1 MGVTDSVAISISV
14 SAAPAVAIESLN
26 VPLIAAYHTLYA
38 ARSKVYSGSGGA
50 GLAQMIADG
59 FTLNSPAYKAASVI
73 CSQSPCP
80 AQFFIGRRA
89 MPPLQSLTLTCTD
102 GSPGDSYNLVI
113 VTYDGVV
120 HTISYTIVANQGAAL
135 ASSATTSVVN
145 GSASVTFSV
154 AQTLAIGG
162 ALQFGVGA
170 QPGVFYFLSAAV
182 VASTAGTLS
191 TNYLGTTITTAP
203 TTYTAPLAG
212 TFHTT
217 TGSSSVP
224 STASQ
229 VAAAAVGDSVMF
241 RSQPGVY
248 YTVTGVTALA
258 ITLATAYNGAGSATD
273 YCVDLSPV
281 SYAATQLETLIAAI
295 TNIGTVS
302 VTGSVISISRTD
314 GNLTDIQ
321 GWLVNGFANL
331 ELADVT
337 VDPGI
342 ATDLAAIF
350 SSNKLGWYSVSLDSN
365 SAAEIKAAAAWVEAT
380 GQGGKVGFFNTSD
393 WSNTNSASTTDLM
406 SALQTSGY
414 TKSHVVQNNQQ
425 LLSYAGCGYA
435 AWCLVQSPGSYAIA
449 QGANILGV
457 PIDTDITLPESAALV
472 VNAYTASTPTL
483 EGKSG
488 NFFKLTAN
496 VRASFWGVTPSGR
509 YMDLTIFIDWLYLNM
524 QADIFGYLASLPKVP
539 YTQFGIASVQGV
551 IDNRL
556 RTASN
561 PPYNGIDP
569 TQPIIVNVPV
579 LASIPTASIVARNLV
594 GVTWSATYT
603 GAIESVSLQGT
614 LVL

>member
-1 MGVTDSVAISISV
+1 
-14 SAAPAVAIESLN
+14 
-26 VPLIAAYHTLYA
+26 
-38 ARSKVYSGSGGA
+38 
-50 GLAQMIADG
+50 
-59 FTLNSPAYKAASVI
+59 
-73 CSQSPCP
+73 
-80 AQFFIGRRA
+80 
-89 MPPLQSLTLTCTD
+89 
-102 GSPGDSYNLVI
+102 
-113 VTYDGVV
+113 
-120 HTISYTIVANQGAAL
+120 
-135 ASSATTSVVN
+135 
-145 GSASVTFSV
+145 
-154 AQTLAIGG
+154 
-162 ALQFGVGA
+162 
-170 QPGVFYFLSAAV
+170 
-182 VASTAGTLS
+182 
-191 TNYLGTTITTAP
+191 
-203 TTYTAPLAG
+203 
-212 TFHTT
+212 
-217 TGSSSVP
+217 
-224 STASQ
+224 
-229 VAAAAVGDSVMF
+229 MF

-281 SYAATQLETLIAAI
+281 SYSATQLETLIASI

-337 VDPGI
+337 ADPGI

-350 SSNKLGWYSVSLDSN
+350 NSNKLGWYSVSLDSN
-365 SAAEIKAAAAWVEAT
+365 SAAEVKAAAAWVEAT

-406 SALQTSGY
+406 SSLQTSGY

-425 LLSYAGCGYA
+425 LLSYAGCGNA

-509 YMDLTIFIDWLYLNM
+509 YMDLPIFIDWLYLNM
-524 QADIFGYLASLPKVP
+524 QADVFGYLASVPKVP
-539 YTQFGIASVQGV
+539 LTQFGIASVQGV

-569 TQPIIVNVPV
+569 TQPIIVNVPA

-614 LVL
+614 LVQ